1 MYLLFLSSLWPWLNF
16 RESEDLVSGPVC
28 RDCVLLL
35 LFYTWRVTSWMSGAW
50 LASRLDRGQNELIH
64 DSKPSCFFLEPCTRL
79 WTQEPAGVRMR
90 GWCECESVPRSP
102 GSD

>member
-1 MYLLFLSSLWPWLNF
+1 
-16 RESEDLVSGPVC
+16 
-28 RDCVLLL
+28 
-35 LFYTWRVTSWMSGAW
+35 MSGAW

-90 GWCECESVPRSP
+90 AGVSVKAFPEAPAATDHWQPAAPSAPAQQHGLRPPLFPMERPSLFWTHASTEQQ
-102 GSD
+102 GA